1 MGNYDITY
9 NTGET
14 QQRGHA
20 DTDLLLDLHE
30 QGQLVAVHGPVE
42 ARRELDIDL
51 ERGERW
57 RIGQMQF

>member
-9 NTGET
+9 TTGET
-14 QQRGHA
+14 QQRGQA

-42 ARRELDIDL
+42 VRRELDIDL
-51 ERGERW
+51 ERG
-57 RIGQMQF
+57 

>member
-14 QQRGHA
+14 QQRGQV
-20 DTDLLLDLHE
+20 DTGRLLDLHE

-42 ARRELDIDL
+42 VRREFDIDL
-51 ERGERW
+51 ER
-57 RIGQMQF
+57 